1 MALVEFTYNNS
12 HQATI
17 GMAPYE
23 VLYGRRCRTP
33 LCWEEI
39 GDQKLYGAELVQV
52 ITEKVRTIR
61 DRIKVAHDR

>member
-1 MALVEFTYNNS
+1 
-12 HQATI
+12 
-17 GMAPYE
+17 MAPYE